1 MMKKSIVG
9 RAGLLCGLFGI
20 MMMLAGNGLAQD
32 TVAGVVAGAVAAA
45 TPPAVSNTGDTAWML
60 MSTALVFLMIPGL
73 AFFYGGLV
81 RKKNVLS
88 ILMQCFVVICLI
100 TLQWVIFG
108 YSLAFGPDVKG
119 LIGNLDWA
127 FLKGVGADPFTGY
140 AATIPHSV
148 FMIFQAMFAI
158 ITPALILGAFAER
171 MKFSAF
177 CVFMLLWSTLVYDPV
192 AHWVWG
198 LGGFL
203 SRFDAAGNAVAGAL
217 DFAGGTVVHINAG
230 IAALV
235 AALVLGKRVGSM
247 SPPHNLPFAVLGAG
261 LLWFGWFGFNAG
273 SALGANGLA
282 GNAFIATHVATAMAG
297 LTWALCDW
305 LWHKK
310 ATTLGMITG
319 AVAGLVAITPACGFV
334 SPMSAI
340 WIGAGASI
348 ICFIAVT
355 FIKAVFKYDD
365 TLDAFGVHGV
375 GGIWGALATGIWAE
389 KSFGGFDGLL
399 HGNPGQFLIQ
409 LKAVLVTLV
418 YSAVVTFILLKL
430 VDKLMG
436 LRVTEHEER
445 VGLDLTQ
452 HKEAGYTTID

>member
-1 MMKKSIVG
+1 MKKKVAFC
-9 RAGLLCGLFGI
+9 RAGLLCGLLGI
-20 MMMLAGNGLAQD
+20 ILMLAGNGYSQEA
-32 TVAGVVAGAVAAA
+32 VAGAVIAA
-45 TPPAVSNTGDTAWML
+45 PPAVSNTGDTAWML
-60 MSTALVFLMIPGL
+60 ISTALVFLMIPGL

-100 TLQWVIFG
+100 TLQWVLFG

-127 FLKGVGADPFTGY
+127 FLKGVGVDPFTGY

-148 FMIFQAMFAI
+148 FMVFQAMFAI

-217 DFAGGTVVHINAG
+217 DFAGGTVVHVNAG

-235 AALVLGKRVGSM
+235 AALMLGKRVGSM

-282 GNAFIATHVATAMAG
+282 GNAFVATHVAAAVAG
-297 LTWALCDW
+297 LTWAVCDL

-340 WIGAGASI
+340 WIGMGVSV
-348 ICFIAVT
+348 ICFISVT

-389 KSFGGFDGLL
+389 KSVGGFDGLL

-409 LKAVLVTLV
+409 LKAVAVTVV
-418 YSAVVTFILLKL
+418 YSLVVTFVLLKL